1 TKADDFTYDKGTEH
15 KLYREALSSL
25 SKQHTL
31 ARELLLN
38 FKVECIYILLSLI
51 EISSRARVGSELDL
65 ILLIDLTIA
74 DEVTQHMKKYIS
86 STTTRVTKRFLDRY
100 ETSPSKRLT
109 KIKSSIE
116 NDKNETHIQ
125 EAIENN
131 PFLASEDEK
140 HESPCYTAEEQNE
153 IQDAIKKLLEVDHSF
168 AASMMRFSDVR
179 TTNELRKILEE
190 TSFKDRNEPYD

>member
-1 TKADDFTYDKGTEH
+1 MDNFWVLINK
-15 KLYREALSSL
+15 KLNNE
-25 SKQHTL
+25 K
-31 ARELLLN
+31 
-38 FKVECIYILLSLI
+38 FECI
-51 EISSRARVGSELDL
+51 EVSELF
-65 ILLIDLTIA
+65 ILTA